1 MPEPP
6 SLPIDIKRIMA
17 MLPHRYPI
25 LLVDRVIDVVPD
37 VSAVG
42 IKNVSINEPFFEG
55 HFPGHPVMPGV
66 LIVEALAQTAAVM
79 AISTMGAAFEGKVIY
94 FMSIENAKFRRPVTP
109 GDQLRMTVVKE
120 KARGA
125 IWKFTGTADVDGKTV
140 AEAAFSAMIVD
151 SE

>member
-1 MPEPP
+1 MSEQL

-94 FMSIENAKFRRPVTP
+94 FMSIENAKFRKPVIP
-109 GDQLRMTVVKE
+109 GDRLEYHMNRIAHRKNMWWYRGE
-120 KARGA
+120 AR
-125 IWKFTGTADVDGKTV
+125 VDGQVV
-140 AEAAFSAMIVD
+140 AEAELGAML
-151 SE
+151 SWT